1 MKRKLAGF
9 GLAFAVAELAGA
21 YLPLSVLPLAAA
33 FLLLGT
39 AVRFVRR
46 RSLPACLPVVLGLVL
61 GGAWFAGYELL
72 IAAPQRALAGREVS
86 ALAVVETDAEASFQE
101 GMLRGTLRLTQI
113 DGKPVDLRVYCT
125 SFPGAEAGER
135 FTARFTLAELPPDAY
150 RLGRY
155 ADGTF
160 LAAEYEGEYK
170 AQAASRAPRFRLYAL
185 RMALSRRLRLYLPR
199 ELGGLEAAMLLG
211 DKSQLTETAEETFRL
226 AGVSHL
232 LSISGLHFSLLC
244 GLFLLGP
251 LAASLRFNRPYLLF
265 QALVLLFYMALTG
278 FPVSVVRAGV
288 IYLVTLLGYAL
299 CQPPDLLT
307 SLGIAALCIGLSNG
321 YAPCDI
327 GCQLSFC
334 GVLGVQLG
342 AALGG
347 WQRRHWLPDPYDEN
361 GEQRRLAWYE
371 KLAAQALRVLE
382 TVETAALATCAT
394 LPALLAHGLAA
405 SGVSVLGNLLVVW
418 MLTAALVLGLLVLL
432 FSAAPFLLPC
442 MRMASLL
449 LAVWL
454 KWMYALIGW
463 CAALPAAHIYLP
475 RRYTLLVL
483 AVLMALGVLFW
494 RRRRML
500 WYLPAAALCLAVGV
514 GLGVQMQRDVIRV
527 ALTGTSG
534 NACAVVSQNGRA
546 LVFFRGGAAN
556 WNAVERYLS
565 ENGAPELLGLVDLR
579 QDPTQIDFPPGL
591 ACWGLEELPS
601 GAASRTL
608 PGGWAV
614 DAWHDSGGNLAV
626 LDAGGYHIAF
636 TAGRAQTPA
645 PVAVDLF
652 CAGASLPDCVQP
664 AAILTNASA
673 ARMADWQMQ
682 GTLYSGEEPVAVL
695 RPGRSVI
702 FEEARQIALQ

>member
-1 MKRKLAGF
+1 
-9 GLAFAVAELAGA
+9 
-21 YLPLSVLPLAAA
+21 
-33 FLLLGT
+33 
-39 AVRFVRR
+39 
-46 RSLPACLPVVLGLVL
+46 
-61 GGAWFAGYELL
+61 
-72 IAAPQRALAGREVS
+72 
-86 ALAVVETDAEASFQE
+86 
-101 GMLRGTLRLTQI
+101 
-113 DGKPVDLRVYCT
+113 
-125 SFPGAEAGER
+125 
-135 FTARFTLAELPPDAY
+135 
-150 RLGRY
+150 
-155 ADGTF
+155 
-160 LAAEYEGEYK
+160 
-170 AQAASRAPRFRLYAL
+170 
-185 RMALSRRLRLYLPR
+185 
-199 ELGGLEAAMLLG
+199 
-211 DKSQLTETAEETFRL
+211 
-226 AGVSHL
+226 
-232 LSISGLHFSLLC
+232 
-244 GLFLLGP
+244 
-251 LAASLRFNRPYLLF
+251 
-265 QALVLLFYMALTG
+265 MALTG

-382 TVETAALATCAT
+382 TLETAALATCAD
-394 LPALLAHGLAA
+394 AALAA
-405 SGVSVLGNLLVVW
+405 GPWPCGQRRLSAKQPACRLDAYGGACAG
-418 MLTAALVLGLLVLL
+418 AAGLL

-463 CAALPAAHIYLP
+463 CAALPAAHVYLP

-546 LVFFRGGAAN
+546 LVFFPRRGRQLECGRALSVRKRRAGAAGAGRPAPGPDANRLPARACLLGAGGAAK
-556 WNAVERYLS
+556 R
-565 ENGAPELLGLVDLR
+565 
-579 QDPTQIDFPPGL
+579 
-591 ACWGLEELPS
+591 
-601 GAASRTL
+601 
-608 PGGWAV
+608 GGQP
-614 DAWHDSGGNLAV
+614 DA
-626 LDAGGYHIAF
+626 
-636 TAGRAQTPA
+636 AGRLGGGCLA
-645 PVAVDLF
+645 
-652 CAGASLPDCVQP
+652 
-664 AAILTNASA
+664 
-673 ARMADWQMQ
+673 
-682 GTLYSGEEPVAVL
+682 
-695 RPGRSVI
+695 
-702 FEEARQIALQ
+702 

>member
-1 MKRKLAGF
+1 M
-9 GLAFAVAELAGA
+9 
-21 YLPLSVLPLAAA
+21 
-33 FLLLGT
+33 
-39 AVRFVRR
+39 
-46 RSLPACLPVVLGLVL
+46 
-61 GGAWFAGYELL
+61 
-72 IAAPQRALAGREVS
+72 
-86 ALAVVETDAEASFQE
+86 
-101 GMLRGTLRLTQI
+101 
-113 DGKPVDLRVYCT
+113 
-125 SFPGAEAGER
+125 
-135 FTARFTLAELPPDAY
+135 
-150 RLGRY
+150 
-155 ADGTF
+155 
-160 LAAEYEGEYK
+160 
-170 AQAASRAPRFRLYAL
+170 
-185 RMALSRRLRLYLPR
+185 
-199 ELGGLEAAMLLG
+199 
-211 DKSQLTETAEETFRL
+211 
-226 AGVSHL
+226 
-232 LSISGLHFSLLC
+232 
-244 GLFLLGP
+244 
-251 LAASLRFNRPYLLF
+251 
-265 QALVLLFYMALTG
+265 
-278 FPVSVVRAGV
+278 
-288 IYLVTLLGYAL
+288 
-299 CQPPDLLT
+299 
-307 SLGIAALCIGLSNG
+307 
-321 YAPCDI
+321 
-327 GCQLSFC
+327 
-334 GVLGVQLG
+334 
-342 AALGG
+342 
-347 WQRRHWLPDPYDEN
+347 
-361 GEQRRLAWYE
+361 
-371 KLAAQALRVLE
+371 
-382 TVETAALATCAT
+382 
-394 LPALLAHGLAA
+394 
-405 SGVSVLGNLLVVW
+405 
-418 MLTAALVLGLLVLL
+418 LGLLVLL

-463 CAALPAAHIYLP
+463 CAALPAAHVYLP

-591 ACWGLEELPS
+591 ACWVLEELPS

-664 AAILTNASA
+664 AAILTNASP
-673 ARMADWQMQ
+673 ARMADWQVQ
-682 GTLYSGEEPVAVL
+682 GILYSGEEPVAVL
-695 RPGRSVI
+695 RPGCSVI